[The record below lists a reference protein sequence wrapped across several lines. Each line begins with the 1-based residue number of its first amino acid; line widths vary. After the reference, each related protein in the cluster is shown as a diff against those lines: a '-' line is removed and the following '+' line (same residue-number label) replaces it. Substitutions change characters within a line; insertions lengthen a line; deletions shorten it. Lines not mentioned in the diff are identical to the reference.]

1 MQNDESAELPL
12 YVSDRRWKKMVKL
25 LRASA
30 FLNGSEAV
38 RLSDCLLLAHCLW
51 SDVTQ
56 KSVSEEMLGA
66 AIRQS
71 AEGYL
76 LNLQGVDREL
86 QALKEELMA
95 AGTVRESHDPGLML
109 VDSYYY
115 QIERVRL
122 AGRLLMFASDFQS
135 LDDTGKLFYLH
146 KDKYKSQ
153 CFILKKYDLS
163 MRGKV
168 PQNKIYSLRKGGRSV
183 FINNYEY
190 PLRCNADA
198 EPLPA
203 IEVHPENDLTSRFRG
218 LEELLSR
225 VDAGSKEFFDAEREY
240 CRNHLFL
247 SEQERRKM
255 DEMLRVQQDS
265 LEKYKHELDELKHAY
280 RKENE
285 EYPDQGSEGDLFGG
299 APAQV
304 L

>member
-1 MQNDESAELPL
+1 
-12 YVSDRRWKKMVKL
+12 
-25 LRASA
+25 
-30 FLNGSEAV
+30 
-38 RLSDCLLLAHCLW
+38 
-51 SDVTQ
+51 
-56 KSVSEEMLGA
+56 
-66 AIRQS
+66 
-71 AEGYL
+71 
-76 LNLQGVDREL
+76 
-86 QALKEELMA
+86 
-95 AGTVRESHDPGLML
+95 ML

-168 PQNKIYSLRKGGRSV
+168 PQNKIYSLRKGRRSV

-203 IEVHPENDLTSRFRG
+203 IEVRPENDLTSRFRG